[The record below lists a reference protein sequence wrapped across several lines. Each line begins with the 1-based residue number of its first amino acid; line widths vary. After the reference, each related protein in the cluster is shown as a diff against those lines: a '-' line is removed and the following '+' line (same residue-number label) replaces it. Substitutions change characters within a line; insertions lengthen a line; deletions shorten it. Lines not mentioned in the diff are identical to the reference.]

1 MQYNQEHHASHF
13 DEDGA
18 PASESVCHPY
28 SRYSEADAKR
38 LDAAS
43 SCYDILADKLPK
55 DPNQELTIGFGNH
68 TLRAHFSSGSWPR
81 ILVSYDGIFTSL
93 GKLPMAE
100 LEMVIQAVKKLG

>member
-1 MQYNQEHHASHF
+1 MTNVAYHAPHF
-13 DEDGA
+13 DEDGV

-55 DPNQELTIGFGNH
+55 DPNQELTVGFGNH

-100 LEMVIQAVKKLG
+100 IEMITQAIKALG